1 MKNVSFV
8 LSSFIFL
15 LPFFY
20 SLKTTKTFT
29 SWKLALFTLVVSSFL
44 CNYYSENSHFII
56 CDHTVII
63 LLSIL
68 YFLFFSKLNIAILIC
83 ILFFIEI
90 VAIKSVES
98 TVMIAFVAMNLFAF
112 TNFTKKEVFIGI
124 LCFCI
129 GIFCKIYR
137 DTTCHITYPIYTTI
151 WHSCCAVLLI
161 LASRSISR

>member
-1 MKNVSFV
+1 MKNVSFG

-63 LLSIL
+63 LLFFSFFKTKYSYTYLYSFFYRDCCHKKRRINSYDCIRCNESFCVYKFYKERGFHWYTL
-68 YFLFFSKLNIAILIC
+68 FLYRYFL
-83 ILFFIEI
+83 
-90 VAIKSVES
+90 
-98 TVMIAFVAMNLFAF
+98 
-112 TNFTKKEVFIGI
+112 
-124 LCFCI
+124 
-129 GIFCKIYR
+129 
-137 DTTCHITYPIYTTI
+137 
-151 WHSCCAVLLI
+151 
-161 LASRSISR
+161 